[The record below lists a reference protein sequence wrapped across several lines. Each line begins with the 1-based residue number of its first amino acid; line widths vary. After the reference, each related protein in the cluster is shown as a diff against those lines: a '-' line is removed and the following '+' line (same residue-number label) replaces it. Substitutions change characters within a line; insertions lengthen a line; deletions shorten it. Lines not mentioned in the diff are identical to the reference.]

1 MRAPRAWFYES
12 TQGLARSPTAPDKPA
27 KTGSET

>member
-1 MRAPRAWFYES
+1 MRAPRAWFCEPS
-12 TQGLARSPTAPDKPA
+12 QGMARSPTAPDKPA